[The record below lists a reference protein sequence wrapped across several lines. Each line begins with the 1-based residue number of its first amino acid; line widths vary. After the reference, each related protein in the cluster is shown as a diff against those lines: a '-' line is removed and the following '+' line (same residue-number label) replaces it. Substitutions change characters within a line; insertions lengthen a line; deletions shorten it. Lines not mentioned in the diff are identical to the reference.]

1 MILSGLSS
9 GLVALVGVTFCGH
22 EVWPATIKT
31 ELRLMFQ
38 WVLQVDCNTGVV
50 HCLEKSHV
58 T

>member
-9 GLVALVGVTFCGH
+9 GLVALVGVTFCGD
-22 EVWPATIKT
+22 EAWPATKKT

-38 WVLQVDCNTGVV
+38 RMLQVDCNTGVV
-50 HCLEKSHV
+50 HWLEKSHV